1 MNSPNGT
8 LQDYK
13 TLTVEDKA
21 LNMYC
26 LSKKQYLNL
35 LQNAIT
41 SKYKKTHKHTATN
54 VNNEGVKYAKE
65 TNSIDRIEI
74 NAQSNSFITLNTI
87 KKNFLIC
94 PTTRLLN
101 SQKIK
106 LVEQANRKSILH
118 YNNKPQV

>member
-54 VNNEGVKYAKE
+54 VNNKGVKYAKE

-74 NAQSNSFITLNTI
+74 NAQSNSFITLKHHKEKLFNLPNYKII
-87 KKNFLIC
+87 KFTKN
-94 PTTRLLN
+94 
-101 SQKIK
+101 
-106 LVEQANRKSILH
+106 
-118 YNNKPQV
+118 